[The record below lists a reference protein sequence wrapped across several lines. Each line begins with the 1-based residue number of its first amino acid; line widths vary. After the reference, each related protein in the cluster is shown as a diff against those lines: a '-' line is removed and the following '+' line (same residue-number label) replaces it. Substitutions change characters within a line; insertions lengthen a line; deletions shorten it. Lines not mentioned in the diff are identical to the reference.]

1 MCFKNGELRNLA
13 KKATKATKAM
23 KETKERPL
31 NEPNLL
37 SLIRVNSVTLNEPY

>member
-13 KKATKATKAM
+13 KKATKAM
-23 KETKERPL
+23 KDTKERPL

>member
-13 KKATKATKAM
+13 KKAKKAT